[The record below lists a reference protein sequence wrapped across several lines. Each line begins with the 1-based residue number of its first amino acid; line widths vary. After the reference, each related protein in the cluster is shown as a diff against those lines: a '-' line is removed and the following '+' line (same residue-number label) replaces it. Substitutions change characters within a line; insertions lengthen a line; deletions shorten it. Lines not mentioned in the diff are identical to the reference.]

1 MRKCYFSGQRHR
13 DFTPHFIPLQLDTS
27 SRMWPTKQTPG
38 KWDMS
43 PKCHQTTGEPTT
55 QGITLNMFLVEYM
68 TPGGETC
75 NSRMGYHWIK
85 KKMRR
90 SPTMP
95 CRVWDVL
102 GVFLQGSAKQCI
114 PLCSNIHRENGVEKL
129 ELCLSVSR
137 RYSTPSGDS
146 VQEEPII
153 SRTIRYVGQ
162 TTYHNPPGII
172 LAVHLPAIVFKE
184 HDGLSYTCWLSS
196 GPESSKILE
205 TNLNISEITHQ
216 NFQNGEL
223 TAALVRHGICYPLE
237 VPPFITVDSKPPSS
251 TTIGQLRSK
260 GHLPVPGGTL
270 ASHCGYQLGRTGHCR
285 PCPHHLARSM
295 SSQRNQVGVRW

>member
-1 MRKCYFSGQRHR
+1 
-13 DFTPHFIPLQLDTS
+13 
-27 SRMWPTKQTPG
+27 MWPTNKNTG
-38 KWDMS
+38 KTGYVTKMS
-43 PKCHQTTGEPTT
+43 PNHWGT
-55 QGITLNMFLVEYM
+55 
-68 TPGGETC
+68 
-75 NSRMGYHWIK
+75 NSARDHIE
-85 KKMRR
+85 RR
-90 SPTMP
+90 GNLHKNGVPLDPEICADLRQRRAGSGMS
-95 CRVWDVL
+95 W
-102 GVFLQGSAKQCI
+102 VFLQGSAKQCV

-129 ELCLSVSR
+129 ELCLPVSR
-137 RYSTPSGDS
+137 RYSTLSGDS

-196 GPESSKILE
+196 GPESSKIRWILE
-205 TNLNISEITHQ
+205 TYLNISEITHRK
-216 NFQNGEL
+216 FQNGEL

-237 VPPFITVDSKPPSS
+237 VPPFIPVDSKPPSS

-295 SSQRNQVGVRW
+295 SSQRNRVGVRW